1 MEALKFTVAAYGLTI
16 VFAMIIACFIPALAW
31 AIKKMNLDASEDPV
45 DLAIPSSDSMKE
57 EETIAVAIAVAHL
70 QRK

>member
-1 MEALKFTVAAYGLTI
+1 MESLKFSLAAYGLTI

-31 AIKKMNLDASEDPV
+31 VIKKMNLDPAVEAP
-45 DLAIPSSDSMKE
+45 DLTVPSSDSMKE
-57 EETIAVAIAVAHL
+57 EESVAVAIAVAHL

>member
-1 MEALKFTVAAYGLTI
+1 MEALKFTIAAYGLTI

-31 AIKKMNLDASEDPV
+31 LIKKMNLDPAVEAP
-45 DLAIPSSDSMKE
+45 DLSIPSSDSMKE
-57 EETIAVAIAVAHL
+57 EETIAVAIAVAHF

>member
-1 MEALKFTVAAYGLTI
+1 MEALKFALAAYGLTI
-16 VFAMIIACFIPALAW
+16 VFAMIIACFIPMLAW
-31 AIKKMNLDASEDPV
+31 AVKKMNFDDDENPAN
-45 DLAIPSSDSMKE
+45 LAIPSSDSTKE

>member
-1 MEALKFTVAAYGLTI
+1 MEALKFTFAAYGLTI

-31 AIKKMNLDASEDPV
+31 VIKKMNLDPAVEAP
-45 DLAIPSSDSMKE
+45 DLTVPSSDSMKE
-57 EETIAVAIAVAHL
+57 EESVAVAIAVAHL